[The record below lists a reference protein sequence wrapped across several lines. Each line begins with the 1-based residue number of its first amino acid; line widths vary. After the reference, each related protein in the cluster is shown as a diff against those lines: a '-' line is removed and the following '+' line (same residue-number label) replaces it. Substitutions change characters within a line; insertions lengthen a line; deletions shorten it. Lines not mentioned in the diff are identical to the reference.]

1 MWGREGGGSR
11 EGARRE
17 WGGGGVKRPPT
28 SFFPVTSTSELA
40 PKNFLTFSFDPFAAL
55 V

>member
-1 MWGREGGGSR
+1 MGEGGGR
-11 EGARRE
+11 EQGGSE
-17 WGGGGVKRPPT
+17 EGVGGGGVKRPPT

-40 PKNFLTFSFDPFAAL
+40 PKNFLTLSFDPFAAL